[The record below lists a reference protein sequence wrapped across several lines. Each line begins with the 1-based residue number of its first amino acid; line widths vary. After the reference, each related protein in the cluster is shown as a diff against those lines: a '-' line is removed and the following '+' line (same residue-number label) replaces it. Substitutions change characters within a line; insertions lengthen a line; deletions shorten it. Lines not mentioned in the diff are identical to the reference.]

1 MTETNTRGTTAF
13 FVCSRFG
20 GAPSLSKIYFFSSSS
35 HSSVCLTSRQKAD
48 YNMSRYPPIDT
59 KWLDKPRAR
68 RTTNIETSTLK
79 RERTTDVKEESNS
92 FIPFQHVNLSSG
104 NDGSSSN
111 KAISIDSS
119 DDEENFSKSNQS
131 HIQTEKIMVE
141 VPRKR
146 PRQSPATTRELDESP
161 IKLFATDQD
170 MDAQHQ
176 AGSASHLR
184 HVMSLREMLGL
195 REANMISPAPVEES
209 QMEWIVICNYMIDFD
224 YLLEKVPEI
233 PFGSPRIICFY
244 HTGDPT
250 SWQKVNSENSFAE
263 FCELDPIKKLTKAGR
278 KQYYGG
284 KHHTKLFLIGYG
296 HKLRVIVHTANL
308 RRGDIEHQANAAFI
322 QDFPFKECPT
332 QCESDKNKAEIVHD
346 FEKSLVAYIKTY
358 GFDKKVQW
366 SGQDRLTLM
375 EQLSLYVFSS
385 AKGVLVPSAPG
396 YYDLPKSPSPDFQ
409 DLPDFGYMKV
419 KKAILKYIAPSKQKP
434 DTSKYGP
441 LVCQFSSIGG
451 ISEKWFKSFI
461 SSLSVSGE
469 RALHSLE
476 AAVRLVWPTGE
487 DIGSSVQGYV
497 GGGSVPGY
505 LKNLEKPFLK
515 PLFCKWS
522 SSTSKNPIFKSQNVP
537 HIKTYYQLNDDDSF
551 AWFLVGSHN
560 LSKPAWGQEIN
571 GQYGMTFK
579 VCAWE
584 LGVFL
589 CPELYSNQNE
599 ESFRMVPVDGTRKE
613 RPGDIFIPLPYHYHP
628 QHYGKFDELWSVER
642 RYAKPD
648 RFGRYAFNDTLFS
661 HLP

>member
-1 MTETNTRGTTAF
+1 M
-13 FVCSRFG
+13 
-20 GAPSLSKIYFFSSSS
+20 
-35 HSSVCLTSRQKAD
+35 
-48 YNMSRYPPIDT
+48 
-59 KWLDKPRAR
+59 
-68 RTTNIETSTLK
+68 
-79 RERTTDVKEESNS
+79 
-92 FIPFQHVNLSSG
+92 
-104 NDGSSSN
+104 
-111 KAISIDSS
+111 
-119 DDEENFSKSNQS
+119 
-131 HIQTEKIMVE
+131 
-141 VPRKR
+141 
-146 PRQSPATTRELDESP
+146 
-161 IKLFATDQD
+161 
-170 MDAQHQ
+170 
-176 AGSASHLR
+176 
-184 HVMSLREMLGL
+184 
-195 REANMISPAPVEES
+195 
-209 QMEWIVICNYMIDFD
+209 
-224 YLLEKVPEI
+224 
-233 PFGSPRIICFY
+233 
-244 HTGDPT
+244 
-250 SWQKVNSENSFAE
+250 
-263 FCELDPIKKLTKAGR
+263 
-278 KQYYGG
+278 
-284 KHHTKLFLIGYG
+284 
-296 HKLRVIVHTANL
+296 
-308 RRGDIEHQANAAFI
+308 
-322 QDFPFKECPT
+322 
-332 QCESDKNKAEIVHD
+332 
-346 FEKSLVAYIKTY
+346 
-358 GFDKKVQW
+358 
-366 SGQDRLTLM
+366 
-375 EQLSLYVFSS
+375 
-385 AKGVLVPSAPG
+385 LVPSAPG
-396 YYDLPKSPSPDFQ
+396 YYDLPKSPSPNFQ

-419 KKAILKYIAPSKQKP
+419 KKAILKYITPSKQKP

-469 RALHSLE
+469 RVLHNSLE

-487 DIGSSVQGYV
+487 DIGSSVEGYV

-628 QHYGKFDELWSVER
+628 QHYGKFDELWSWEK

-648 RFGRYAFNDTLFS
+648 RFGRHAANDNLLS
-661 HLP
+661 LLP